1 MNHKLETWKDIRGYE
16 GFYQVSDLG
25 NVRSIDRTTKT
36 SDGREYFQGG
46 KILQPVKSKC
56 GYLYVNLRKNGK
68 LTSRTIHRLV
78 AEHFLPNPLSKPQ
91 VNHIDE
97 KKENNNVSNLA
108 WVTVKENA
116 NYGNRNYK
124 VSESR
129 KQKVIVRNQE
139 LNKEIVFQ
147 SLSEARRF
155 FNVKGNGTVVY
166 GKAFNRGKMKG
177 WIIEKCD
184 KDIV

>member
-1 MNHKLETWKDIRGYE
+1 MTIPCQAVKTE
-16 GFYQVSDLG
+16 G
-25 NVRSIDRTTKT
+25 RTTIGSLPST
-36 SDGREYFQGG
+36 SSIGTMVEA
-46 KILQPVKSKC
+46 L
-56 GYLYVNLRKNGK
+56 
-68 LTSRTIHRLV
+68 TIHL
-78 AEHFLPNPLSKPQ
+78 
-91 VNHIDE
+91 
-97 KKENNNVSNLA
+97 
-108 WVTVKENA
+108 TT
-116 NYGNRNYK
+116 Y
-124 VSESR
+124 
-129 KQKVIVRNQE
+129 RNQE

>member
-1 MNHKLETWKDIRGYE
+1 M
-16 GFYQVSDLG
+16 
-25 NVRSIDRTTKT
+25 
-36 SDGREYFQGG
+36 
-46 KILQPVKSKC
+46 
-56 GYLYVNLRKNGK
+56 
-68 LTSRTIHRLV
+68 V

-97 KKENNNVSNLA
+97 NKENNNVSNLA

-124 VSESR
+124 ISESR
-129 KQKVIVRNQE
+129 KQKVIARNQE